1 VTILKELGSSAAAIV
16 SGLFRKPAPVANVVA
31 LADFIDERAAFVVQ
45 KCVFEYARARSG
57 TMSQKLFKEQGF
69 RDAVEAAR
77 WINYPIGL
85 VDVAEAVLSTLRDDG
100 TTVGPD
106 AVEGLIRTAEVP
118 TRRYPVPEG
127 FPADFWETTRT
138 KVAERLKRASL
149 APPRLVKDIPK
160 DTARAFFD
168 NLPIHP
174 ELRKND
180 FDLIRNTLAVN
191 LCRASDD
198 LSQRL
203 DKPALLTSLA
213 AAGAPAG

>member
-1 VTILKELGSSAAAIV
+1 MTILKELGTSAAAIV
-16 SGLFRKPAPVANVVA
+16 SGLFRKPPPVADVAA

-69 RDAVEAAR
+69 RDAVEASR

-100 TTVGPD
+100 TAVGPD
-106 AVEGLIRTAEVP
+106 AVEGLIRTAQSV
-118 TRRYPVPEG
+118 TTRYPVPAG
-127 FPADFWETTRT
+127 FPDDFWETTRAQ
-138 KVAERLKRASL
+138 VAERLRRASL

-160 DTARAFFD
+160 DTAQAFFD

-213 AAGAPAG
+213 AARAPAG